1 MLRGLTGLTS
11 LGLAGNQ
18 IAHLPEWLGE
28 LPGLTFLSLEMLDV
42 YRNPLTTLPEELGGL
57 PALKWIGVEEEVLPD
72 TLRRF
77 GS

>member
-1 MLRGLTGLTS
+1 MITALPGA
-11 LGLAGNQ
+11 LAGC
-18 IAHLPEWLGE
+18 
-28 LPGLTFLSLEMLDV
+28 TSLEMLDA